1 MKDQR
6 FLTFNGRLQ
15 LIKSALPDADL
26 EQQITIERLI
36 SDAFYAGWDF
46 GVERYQHHFKEAI
59 K

>member
-15 LIKSALPDADL
+15 LIKDALPGLDL

-46 GVERYQHHFKEAI
+46 GVERYQHHFKEAL